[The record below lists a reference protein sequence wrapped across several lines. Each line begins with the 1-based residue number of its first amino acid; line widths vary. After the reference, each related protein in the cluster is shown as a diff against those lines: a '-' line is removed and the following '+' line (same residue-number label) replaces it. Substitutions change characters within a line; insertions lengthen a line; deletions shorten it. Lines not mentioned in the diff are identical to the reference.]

1 MLSLSS
7 YHSCVKEQQKILPE
21 GHRCPR
27 LALRARAVAEGFA
40 ARSGEAEEEAEQTQD
55 FCRVLVEVGGDMWVG
70 VCSWLVFFS
79 LFFCYVPKML
89 FGLLLFRG
97 FG

>member
-1 MLSLSS
+1 MLSSSS
-7 YHSCVKEQQKILPE
+7 YHSNVKKQQKILPE

-55 FCRVLVEVGGDMWVG
+55 FSKFWLRLVQTCG
-70 VCSWLVFFS
+70 
-79 LFFCYVPKML
+79 
-89 FGLLLFRG
+89 
-97 FG
+97 

>member
-1 MLSLSS
+1 MGLIN
-7 YHSCVKEQQKILPE
+7 VIIILVSFKCEKTAENPPQ

-55 FCRVLVEVGGDMWVG
+55 VSKFWSRLVQTCG
-70 VCSWLVFFS
+70 
-79 LFFCYVPKML
+79 
-89 FGLLLFRG
+89 
-97 FG
+97 